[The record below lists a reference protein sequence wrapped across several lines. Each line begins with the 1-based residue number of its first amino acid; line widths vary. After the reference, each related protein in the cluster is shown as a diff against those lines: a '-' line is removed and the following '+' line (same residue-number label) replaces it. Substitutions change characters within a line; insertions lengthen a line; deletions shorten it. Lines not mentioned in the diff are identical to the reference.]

1 MKSIILEIIGSGF
14 SLKDPSG
21 SSSEWTGRGKG
32 SIRKAIRE
40 IQVRWSQFGQ
50 RGRHWHRRKEKDC
63 YQGEQ
68 KQSEWFIGFCSNH
81 SGNSGAI
88 SSDKDDTVPGKQDTV
103 AQKSTHHC
111 MLFYIHRFCSL
122 NRVGNLPGFL
132 WTVYPVTLIFQPAA

>member
-32 SIRKAIRE
+32 NIKKPLEKSK
-40 IQVRWSQFGQ
+40 WDGQ

-81 SGNSGAI
+81 SRNSRAI
-88 SSDKDDTVPGKQDTV
+88 SSDKDDTVSGK
-103 AQKSTHHC
+103 
-111 MLFYIHRFCSL
+111 
-122 NRVGNLPGFL
+122 
-132 WTVYPVTLIFQPAA
+132 